1 MNMDTIKEIDVKSVM
16 TKSSLPVGGY
26 SVNPYVGCP
35 HACRYCY
42 ASFMKRFTGH
52 TEPWGTFLDVKNW
65 KPITNPHKYDG
76 ERVVIGSVTD
86 GYNPYE
92 EEFHRTRRL
101 LEELRGSDA
110 EIMICTADYGRR
122 KNDSGIAGTIY
133 QTNTMNMDTIKEID
147 VKSVMTKS
155 SLPVGGYSVNPYVG
169 CPHACRYCYASFMK
183 RFTGHTEP
191 WGTFLDVKNWKPITN
206 PHKYDG
212 ERVVIGSVTD
222 GYNPYEE
229 EFHRTRRLLE
239 ELRGSDAE
247 IMICTKSDLVLRDLD
262 LLKSFPKVT
271 VSWSVNT
278 LDEQFCADMD
288 NAVSIERRLK
298 AMRQTYE
305 AGIRTVCFVSPI
317 FPRITDVKAIIEE
330 VKDYADLIWL
340 ENLNLRGQFKGGIM
354 TYIREKYPDLIPLYE
369 EIYNKKR
376 LEYWQALEQDISNYA
391 KEQGF
396 PYRIN
401 DLPYGRSEKGKPVIV
416 NYFYHEKIR
425 LTK

>member
-1 MNMDTIKEIDVKSVM
+1 MAEVKESSILIQDVETKNIM
-16 TKSSLPVGGY
+16 TKSTLPVGGY
-26 SVNPYVGCP
+26 SVNPYVGCT
-35 HACRYCY
+35 HGCKYCY

-52 TEPWGTFLDVKNW
+52 TEPWGTFLDVKHW
-65 KPITNPHKYDG
+65 PAIKNPQKYKG
-76 ERVVIGSVTD
+76 QRVVIGSVTD
-86 GYNPYE
+86 GYLPQEAQFQN
-92 EEFHRTRRL
+92 TRKL
-101 LEELRGSDA
+101 LEQLRGSEA
-110 EIMICTADYGRR
+110 EI
-122 KNDSGIAGTIY
+122 
-133 QTNTMNMDTIKEID
+133 
-147 VKSVMTKS
+147 
-155 SLPVGGYSVNPYVG
+155 L
-169 CPHACRYCYASFMK
+169 
-183 RFTGHTEP
+183 
-191 WGTFLDVKNWKPITN
+191 
-206 PHKYDG
+206 
-212 ERVVIGSVTD
+212 
-222 GYNPYEE
+222 
-229 EFHRTRRLLE
+229 
-239 ELRGSDAE
+239 
-247 IMICTKSDLVLRDLD
+247 ICTKSDLVIRDID
-262 LLKSFPKVT
+262 LLKELGKVT
-271 VSWSVNT
+271 VSWSINT
-278 LDEQFCADMD
+278 LDEDFKNDMD
-288 NAVSIERRLK
+288 NAVSIKRRLD
-298 AMRQTYE
+298 AMKQVYD